1 MTSYQNALE
10 IATNK
15 MQLGEI
21 TADQA
26 NVLIVQMMGV
36 RVISNKLPASVRKAL
51 NAAVKAGEL
60 GHIKKEG
67 LKPEVYHHKNA
78 RPKALAIREREMRGK
93 MQSVNKVFGTSQ
105 YTPMQK
111 VEQ

>member
-1 MTSYQNALE
+1 MTSYQNALDY
-10 IATNK
+10 ANNK
-15 MQLGEI
+15 MQMGEI
-21 TADQA
+21 TVDQA

-51 NAAVKAGEL
+51 NAAVKIGEL

-78 RPKALAIREREMRGK
+78 RPKALAIREREMR
-93 MQSVNKVFGTSQ
+93 SSLEALNKVFGTSN
-105 YTPMQK
+105 YHK
-111 VEQ
+111 S

>member
-1 MTSYQNALE
+1 
-10 IATNK
+10 

-36 RVISNKLPASVRKAL
+36 RVITHLPASVRKAL
-51 NAAVKAGEL
+51 NAAVKTGEL

-67 LKPEVYHHKNA
+67 MKPEVYHHKNA
-78 RPKALAIREREMRGK
+78 RSKALEIRERETRNTLA
-93 MQSVNKVFGTSQ
+93 SLSKVCAPSKSFLE
-105 YTPMQK
+105 P
-111 VEQ
+111 

>member
-1 MTSYQNALE
+1 MTSYQNALD
-10 IATNK
+10 IASNK

-36 RVISNKLPASVRKAL
+36 RVVTKLSASVRKAL
-51 NAAVKAGEL
+51 NAAVKTGEL

-78 RPKALAIREREMRGK
+78 RGAALAIREREMR
-93 MQSVNKVFGTSQ
+93 QSVQALNKVFGTSQ
-105 YTPMQK
+105 KNNSLSCKQ
-111 VEQ
+111 

>member
-1 MTSYQNALE
+1 MTSYQNALDHV
-10 IATNK
+10 TNK
-15 MQLGEI
+15 MQIGEI

-51 NAAVKAGEL
+51 NAAVKTGEL

-67 LKPEVYHHKNA
+67 LKPEAYHHKNA
-78 RPKALAIREREMRGK
+78 RPKALTERERVMRSTLE
-93 MQSVNKVFGTSQ
+93 SVSKTCAPSKGIFQNH
-105 YTPMQK
+105 
-111 VEQ
+111 

>member
-1 MTSYQNALE
+1 MTSYQNALD
-10 IATNK
+10 IVTNK

-36 RVISNKLPASVRKAL
+36 RVITNKLPTNVRKAL
-51 NAAVKAGEL
+51 NDAVKTGEL
-60 GHIKKEG
+60 GHIKKDG

-78 RPKALAIREREMRGK
+78 RPKALTERERAMRVAL
-93 MQSVNKVFGTSQ
+93 QSVSKTC
-105 YTPMQK
+105 
-111 VEQ
+111 